1 MTNKP
6 LEKRMIMTVKIR
18 SEITRFLLNIVS
30 NLLHPV
36 TKSIPRPKSKD
47 INMSILFFSLAIHTL
62 L

>member
-1 MTNKP
+1 
-6 LEKRMIMTVKIR
+6 VKIR